1 MWNVKRAE
9 SELCLKIMKR
19 LYNGEAMSTIK
30 ITGKVNSAICY
41 AKVVEDE
48 APMAYKGL
56 DDIIEIVRESVDI
69 IDVLKP
75 VYNFKSDE

>member
-1 MWNVKRAE
+1 MQFV
-9 SELCLKIMKR
+9 
-19 LYNGEAMSTIK
+19 
-30 ITGKVNSAICY
+30 
-41 AKVVEDE
+41 
-48 APMAYKGL
+48 MAYKGL

>member
-1 MWNVKRAE
+1 MWNVKRVE

-19 LYNGEAMSTIK
+19 LYKGEAMSTIE

-41 AKVVEDE
+41 AKVVEEE
-48 APMAYKGL
+48 ALEQIQHMCDFPM
-56 DDIIEIVRESVDI
+56 VDI
-69 IDVLKP
+69 VDVLKP